1 MAGSDRSVTVPLS
14 DQRRCAS
21 HTAVLASAA
30 DNPVG
35 WHSIFLF
42 SLVAGL
48 VSIMLCFPGSD
59 PLIGVLGALSI
70 YSVWSVS
77 SAVELVTASWAPG
90 AVRRPA
96 PQGRRDLNSSEGR
109 GTHGREWT

>member
-1 MAGSDRSVTVPLS
+1 MASSGRSVTVPLS

-42 SLVAGL
+42 SLVAGW
-48 VSIMLCFPGSD
+48 FPSC
-59 PLIGVLGALSI
+59 
-70 YSVWSVS
+70 
-77 SAVELVTASWAPG
+77 SAFLAPT
-90 AVRRPA
+90 R
-96 PQGRRDLNSSEGR
+96 
-109 GTHGREWT
+109 